1 MSNNAVNQPSSAN
14 VAAIIGGGVIGGGW
28 VARFLLHGWTVQV
41 FDQDPNAKS
50 KIESVLDNARS
61 SYPQLLDSIT
71 LNEGA
76 LVYCDSIAQAVS
88 GAYWIQE
95 SVPERLEIKH
105 AVLKEIEAHAN
116 VDALIGSSTSGFM
129 PSELKPALQHSER
142 FFVAHPFNPVYLLP
156 LVELVAGDNADQAV
170 VQQAKQVMA
179 AIGMKPLQVRAE
191 MPAHIADR
199 FLEAVW
205 REALWMVKEGQA
217 TTSEIDDAIRYGFGL
232 RWAQMGLF
240 ETYRIAGGDAGMAH
254 FIAQFGPCLEWPWTK
269 LMDVPEL
276 DDELIEKIA
285 SQSDA
290 QSGQYSIKE
299 LEQIRD
305 ANLID
310 IMLAQK
316 KRQWATGELINRHQQ
331 WLATQNETA
340 SDSSRNANS
349 AEQDVRSSQSHPN
362 SIG

>member
-1 MSNNAVNQPSSAN
+1 MNIDSAN
-14 VAAIIGGGVIGGGW
+14 KPATNIAAIIGGGVIGGGW
-28 VARFLLHGWTVQV
+28 VARFLLHGWRVQV
-41 FDQDPNAKS
+41 FDQDPDAKS

-61 SYPQLLDSIT
+61 SFPQLMPSIS
-71 LNEGA
+71 LNEGS
-76 LVYCDSIAQAVS
+76 LVYCNSISEAVS
-88 GAYWIQE
+88 GAQWIQE
-95 SVPERLEIKH
+95 SVPERLDIKH
-105 AVLKEIEAHAN
+105 DVLKEIEAHAST
-116 VDALIGSSTSGFM
+116 DALIGSSTSGFM
-129 PSELKPALQHSER
+129 PSELRPALQHSDR
-142 FFVAHPFNPVYLLP
+142 LFVAHPFNPVYLLP
-156 LVELVAGDNADQAV
+156 LVELVPGDDANAAY

-179 AIGMKPLQVRAE
+179 AIGMKPLQVRTE

-205 REALWMVKEGQA
+205 REALWMIKEGQA

-240 ETYRIAGGDAGMAH
+240 ETYRIAGGNAGMAH

-276 DDELIEKIA
+276 DDELVEKIA
-285 SQSDA
+285 NQSDA

-310 IMLAQK
+310 MLLAQK
-316 KRQWATGELINRHQQ
+316 KRQWAAGELINKHEQ
-331 WLATQNETA
+331 WLQAKNGTA
-340 SDSSRNANS
+340 SSQRSVN
-349 AEQDVRSSQSHPN
+349 AEQDVRLMQTHPN
-362 SIG
+362 SQG